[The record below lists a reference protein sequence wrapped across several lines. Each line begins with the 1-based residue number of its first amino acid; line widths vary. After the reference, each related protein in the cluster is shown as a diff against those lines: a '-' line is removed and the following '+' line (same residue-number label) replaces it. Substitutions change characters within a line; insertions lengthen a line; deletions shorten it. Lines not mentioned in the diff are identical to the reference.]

1 MSAEAAEEFPWMPIA
16 LAERGTVEVT
26 GGGDNPR
33 ILEYLRTTT
42 LPANMAAEDETAWC
56 SAFVNWCVEQAGIRG
71 TRSAAARS
79 WLEWGKAIEV
89 PRRGCIAVF
98 SRPTASPT
106 SAHVAFY
113 ISTIAPRVA
122 APATGYT
129 VLGGNQMNRVGVN
142 VYAASRLLGF
152 RVAA

>member
-1 MSAEAAEEFPWMPIA
+1 MSTAPAEEFPWMPIA
-16 LAERGTVEVT
+16 LAERGIIEVP

-33 ILEYLRTTT
+33 IVEYLRTTT
-42 LPANMAAEDETAWC
+42 IPADLAEQDETPWC
-56 SAFVNWCVEQAGIRG
+56 SAFVNWCVEHAGHRG

-98 SRPTASPT
+98 SRPGATPE

-113 ISTIAPRVA
+113 MSTIAPRVA
-122 APATGYT
+122 ALATGYT

-142 VYAASRLLGF
+142 VYSASRLLGF